1 MENNNLSPRVINE
14 VYQIVE
20 MLPDEEKKQIPQII
34 LDYLKNNATKIE
46 EYKVEKD
53 IPIDKQNLDDNTY
66 NYVYVLMNYIK
77 PRVKYEEI
85 KPSWNELDDIKD
97 KVKQLEIEIE
107 TNFFNVNN
115 SLADRKL
122 TNIEFVLN
130 FYYFGLISDEN
141 KQKKLAPFIA
151 LCKVFIIVHDNLQKD
166 SDYEKAFNQYKYI
179 SEQLKLNIENTF

>member
-107 TNFFNVNN
+107 TNF
-115 SLADRKL
+115 LDRKS
-122 TNIEFVLN
+122 V
-130 FYYFGLISDEN
+130 
-141 KQKKLAPFIA
+141 
-151 LCKVFIIVHDNLQKD
+151 V
-166 SDYEKAFNQYKYI
+166 
-179 SEQLKLNIENTF
+179 